1 MAVASERKVLTA
13 SFECVAGNTLK
24 VTITNPDYNISA
36 KDVKDVLDI
45 VLASGALTKHKTVA
59 QEPKEFDATKIL
71 KAAYVTQYIDPIQ
84 L

>member
-24 VTITNPDYNISA
+24 VTITNPGYDIPASEVKYA
-36 KDVKDVLDI
+36 LDV
-45 VLASGALTKHKTVA
+45 VLASGVLTKHKTVA